1 VTKSYVVESARE
13 HLYFLHLTSLWQ
25 FVGVKNDR
33 VSRNGSWCL
42 EWPAAVNRD
51 GETIAAWWK
60 KRNVE
65 IKVFASYLNAICGA
79 CGMNRMSFVGLK
91 RVGGGEI

>member
-1 VTKSYVVESARE
+1 MLGMTGGGESRRR
-13 HLYFLHLTSLWQ
+13 
-25 FVGVKNDR
+25 NDR
-33 VSRNGSWCL
+33 GVGR
-42 EWPAAVNRD
+42 
-51 GETIAAWWK
+51 K

-65 IKVFASYLNAICGA
+65 IKVFTSYLNAICGA